1 MSCDALVI
9 NKTTAQAALNQANS
23 EYMNCLG
30 PQERGVV
37 ALQGAQAEIDRA
49 VKEAEGLAFM
59 NAIVLNQLKKETGDE
74 ETLSELADIAV
85 KDTEKMQSEIEELKS
100 QIRTEK
106 RKFLDSDPSVSP
118 AAGGLY
124 FTKNTDNQL
133 LIAFLSCFGV
143 FLLVASVAY
152 AMGYIPLINKP
163 TGSEVVKII
172 ATFVIVSLVL
182 MYFGFYMFT

>member
-9 NKTTAQAALNQANS
+9 NKTTAQAALNQANA

-30 PQERGVV
+30 PQERGAV

>member
-1 MSCDALVI
+1 MSCEALVI
-9 NKTTAQAALNQANS
+9 NKTTLQGQLNQANS

-30 PQERGVV
+30 PQERGAV
-37 ALQGAQAEIDRA
+37 ALQGAKAEIDRA

-59 NAIVLNQLKKETGDE
+59 GSFILNQLEKETGDD
-74 ETLSELADIAV
+74 ETLSELANMAV
-85 KDTEKMQSEIEELKS
+85 RDTETMQREIEDLKS

-124 FTKNTDNQL
+124 FTKNSDNQM
-133 LIAFLSCFGV
+133 LIAFLSCFGS
-143 FLLVASVAY
+143 FLVIASVAY

-163 TGSEVVKII
+163 TGTETVKII
-172 ATFVIVSLVL
+172 ATFVVVSVVL
-182 MYFGFYMFT
+182 MYMGFYMFT